1 MFLCP
6 SLPSRERGLKFRRT
20 NYKMAWRT
28 SLPSRE
34 RGLKF
39 ENENISFDDLQMSL
53 PSRER
58 GLKYA
63 GHAVVGS
70 RGASLPSRE
79 RGLKY
84 LASYSLFP
92 SLTVAPLAGAWIEI
106 MHQYLISC
114 NLLSLPSRERG
125 LKSKWFLLF
134 STAVRRSPRGSVD

>member
-1 MFLCP
+1 MP
-6 SLPSRERGLKFRRT
+6 
-20 NYKMAWRT
+20 

-39 ENENISFDDLQMSL
+39 ENENISFDDLQM
-53 PSRER
+53 
-58 GLKYA
+58 
-63 GHAVVGS
+63 
-70 RGASLPSRE
+70 SLPSRE

-125 LKSKWFLLF
+125 LKFKKCMIKILKKG
-134 STAVRRSPRGSVD
+134 RSPRGSVD